1 MPRERVP
8 MRHVREILRLAWSC
22 GQSRSAIAK
31 SCGIGKTTVTDT
43 LTRAVAAKLSWPL
56 PAPLSD
62 DALEDLLYP
71 SRHSPPVR
79 HRPEP
84 DWPALQRELVADK
97 DLTIMLLWQEYKAR
111 QPDGYQYSQFCEL
124 FRSWRNSRDLCMR
137 QEHRPGDKLFVD
149 YCGRTLP
156 IIDAATG
163 KVREAQ
169 VFVAVMG
176 ASNYTYA
183 EATFSQ
189 GLADWIGSH
198 VRAFSYFGGVPRAVV
213 PDNLR
218 AAVSKSCRYEPLI
231 NPSYQ
236 EMAGHYGTAIIPARV
251 RRPKDKA
258 KAEVGVQI
266 VQRFILAPLRHRRF
280 YSLAEAN
287 AAIRERLELLNER
300 RFHKLPGSRQS
311 RFLELDQPALLPL
324 PESPYL
330 YAQWKKAS
338 LGFDYHFD
346 VDGHFYSAPHK
357 LRGAELHA
365 RYTETTVECFHRG
378 ERVASHA
385 RSQVKGGHTTIPDHM
400 PTAHREYTEWTPDRF
415 ISWAR
420 QIGDSCAQVITILL
434 ERRSY
439 PEHAFRSCRGI
450 LALAKRYG
458 KERLEAACAR
468 ALTIKGIS
476 YRSIKSILEKNLDA
490 KPLPQPAQPPPI
502 PHDNLR
508 GPEYFNPEKE
518 LSC

>member
-1 MPRERVP
+1 MPRERVS

-22 GQSRSAIAK
+22 GQSRSAIATC
-31 SCGIGKTTVTDT
+31 CGVGKTTVTDT

-56 PAPLSD
+56 PTPLSD

-71 SRHSPPVR
+71 SRHSPPIR

-97 DLTIMLLWQEYKAR
+97 DLTIMLLWQEYKER
-111 QPDGYQYSQFCEL
+111 ERDGYQYSQFCEL
-124 FRSWRNSRDLCMR
+124 FRTWRNSRDLSMR
-137 QEHRPGDKLFVD
+137 QEHRPGEKLFVD

-163 KVREAQ
+163 EVRDAQ

-176 ASNYTYA
+176 ASNYTFA
-183 EATFSQ
+183 EATFTQS
-189 GLADWIGSH
+189 LADWIGSH
-198 VRAFSYFGGVPRAVV
+198 VRAFSYFGGIPRAVV

-218 AAVSKSCRYEPLI
+218 SAVSKSCRYEPLI
-231 NPSYQ
+231 NPTYQ

-266 VQRFILAPLRHRRF
+266 VQRFILASLRNRRF
-280 YSLAEAN
+280 FSLAEAN

-300 RFHKLPGSRQS
+300 RFRKLSGSRKS
-311 RFLELDQPALLPL
+311 RFLELDLPALLTL
-324 PESPYL
+324 PESPYQ
-330 YAQWKKAS
+330 YAQWRKVR
-338 LGFDYHFD
+338 LGIDYHFE

-378 ERVASHA
+378 ERIASHA
-385 RSQVKGGHTTIPDHM
+385 RSAVKGGHTTTSDHM
-400 PTAHREYTEWTPDRF
+400 PAAHREYADWTPERLT
-415 ISWAR
+415 SWAR
-420 QIGDSCAQVITILL
+420 QIGDSCALAIATILA
-434 ERRSY
+434 RKAF
-439 PEHAFRSCRGI
+439 PEHAFRSCLGI
-450 LALAKRYG
+450 LSLAKRFG
-458 KERLEAACAR
+458 RDRLEAACTR
-468 ALTIKGIS
+468 ALAIKGVS
-476 YRSIKSILEKNLDA
+476 YRSIKSILEKNLDT
-490 KPLPQPAQPPPI
+490 KPLSQPSQVPLI
-502 PHDNLR
+502 PHDNIR
-508 GPEYFNPEKE
+508 GPDYFAPGKE